1 MPERDGW
8 SRGSTAQSTAISRCR
23 WRWVAVRGDP
33 TSARPKFAFALET
46 GERFD
51 DNDLRTLARLGLG
64 RSSIL
69 LGDDA
74 VGLALLDDAMVAVTA
89 GEASPAVVG
98 IVYCAVIE
106 ACQLIFDLRRAREWT
121 AALSRWCDAQP
132 ELVPFRGACLI
143 HRAEIMTFNGAWANA
158 MDEVV
163 RACVYLAETHNI
175 AVGDALYRAAE
186 LCRLRGQFEE
196 AEAFYMEASDGGR
209 EPQPGL
215 ALLRLA
221 QGQTP
226 TAAAALRRALAED
239 HPPLERARLLA
250 PYIEV
255 LLATDDVTEAGAASE
270 ELTALA
276 GASVPVPRRLAARSS
291 GAVALADGAAA
302 QALNLLRSA
311 WSTWCDLEVPYEAA
325 RARVLI
331 GLACRELGDEESAEM
346 DLHAARHTFAD
357 LGAARTSPA
366 STSCSRPRHRPRPK
380 EQPAHRPRGRG
391 VAARRR
397 RQDKPSDRR
406 DPRDQREDSRP
417 PHQQHLREDQRLVPF
432 GGDGLR
438 LPARPHMTACAEIPT
453 PRSVGFAHFARCAT
467 RGTFRTVDA

>member
-1 MPERDGW
+1 MSEHARQDNAVIAARASYDRMSWADACERFIAADQVDPLEPDDLERACWAAHLSGRDHDADAFSQRAVHGHEEAGHPERAALGAYW
-8 SRGSTAQSTAISRCR
+8 LGMSLMQ
-23 WRWVAVRGDP
+23 RGDMAQAGGWFARAGRLVDGLDSRVHGYLAVP
-33 TSARPKFAFALET
+33 MALGELFGGDAASARPKFAFALET

-74 VGLALLDDAMVAVTA
+74 VGLALLDDAMVTVTA
-89 GEASPAVVG
+89 GEASPVVVG

-163 RACVYLAETHNI
+163 RACVYLAETHNL
-175 AVGDALYRAAE
+175 AVADALYQRAE
-186 LCRLRGQFEE
+186 LCRLRGQFGE

-221 QGQTP
+221 QGQTT

-276 GASVPVPRRLAARSS
+276 GHIACPYLD
-291 GAVALADGAAA
+291 AL
-302 QALNLLRSA
+302 
-311 WSTWCDLEVPYEAA
+311 AA
-325 RARVLI
+325 RARQALWRWRM
-331 GLACRELGDEESAEM
+331 A
-346 DLHAARHTFAD
+346 
-357 LGAARTSPA
+357 P
-366 STSCSRPRHRPRPK
+366 
-380 EQPAHRPRGRG
+380 
-391 VAARRR
+391 RRR
-397 RQDKPSDRR
+397 RSTSSARHGAPGVI
-406 DPRDQREDSRP
+406 SRCP
-417 PHQQHLREDQRLVPF
+417 TRP
-432 GGDGLR
+432 GG
-438 LPARPHMTACAEIPT
+438 HEC
-453 PRSVGFAHFARCAT
+453 
-467 RGTFRTVDA
+467 